1 MIKGR
6 NRQNKAMPWK
16 SFLQNISSSKTI
28 FLLMATIFIGF
39 VIFRFIAIK
48 TMKSS
53 SDETY
58 LYQFN
63 NDIYGEFSIENNQ
76 TVLKNGQNIDI
87 VHGKIQKEGK
97 TILSPYTFVEL
108 NLNSIENKKAVY
120 QLLPNKKEHSISL
133 FTRSNWFEII
143 GGEFSGKEGDSII
156 SLKKGD
162 KPSLMIINS
171 DLDNNLYRANT
182 LKIIALKKGY
192 YYQSID
198 NKRIEIPFYNGSLKK
213 IRDKDIWYGLDSVE
227 IDDRGYITNGKEI
240 IKISLGSKNKSVLVN
255 LKPKRYNLTKAKTL
269 EVSIVNNNTPSSK
282 MKLVYHKGL
291 EEKKLSYNYIRIAQ
305 LLIKHE
311 VSDAKVTIEKHIDN
325 ENFLKKELSELIED
339 IDPESKY
346 LEKYHEKRKN
356 LNPYDAE
363 KLGNELLKYV
373 IEGDYYRVKRVLLMG
388 ADVNVLNGDGENLL
402 SVVFSEQKEYLT
414 VPQEM
419 KFTNNR
425 LVIRGNQ
432 KAFKWDDYGNSDR
445 YFPIDVPVLYKPL
458 TPRKEH
464 LRVNELNQFLDVTH
478 MNGLWLSIENA
489 EVFYSRVPDSFIQKA
504 IVDYKKSPPLFLY
517 DEDMK
522 GQFVAPSINL
532 KGKFF
537 YKIKTAKNRK
547 ISVAFNG
554 KIRVNGEVISENYNS
569 ITPFYKR
576 YAINT
581 GNNGEVVLEVDMIER
596 PLLCGVIFESNEKI
610 DSLQY
615 SYGWGNFKKFEIIDK
630 GSKYFYRL
638 EEDSSKPFKKY
649 SLKVKADSSYDL
661 KYFGDDKT
669 YSVGKQIKKF
679 RYSPSL
685 SCLVKEHKK
694 DFLSLYDKD
703 NMLEIIPKDYK
714 EHGLRAKEKEID
726 IVGDIDKEDKRSQDI
741 LSKKLLPIYGDGQ
754 RFGLTA
760 KGVKADELTLDAKFS
775 KKVADIFEEVI
786 EPLKSKRHRQE
797 REKYNTIL
805 EGSVVVLKD
814 GGQND
819 LSVVSMY
826 SYPYPNKL
834 DINNTERYN
843 QEIFRYMLMDE
854 FSNAKSSIR
863 NRALDMRIRPGST
876 FKIVT
881 AITGF
886 KEGVIKL
893 LDSKLKK
900 NIEGRQD
907 INNTKFRNKTRVDM
921 KLKNFSFS
929 NGYTERTRG
938 ATFKNSFK
946 YSYNVY
952 FGYLSL
958 LLNHK
963 LDKGFKKEL
972 YPISHDKTQKEK
984 EFPLLRVA
992 NELQF
997 NKPIYLSKE
1006 KKIFA
1011 YPSIFPENFV
1021 LSKELADAG
1030 IGQFEVAVTPMQMAI
1045 VANSIRSASVVIPK
1059 IIKDEESQVIDDEF
1073 IEPRT
1078 QKEIQ
1083 EAMGLVV
1090 GDREG
1095 TAKCAFYHNRFFN
1108 EAISKNK
1115 NIKYKKNRVKVP
1127 CVKYR
1132 RKFKKI
1138 NPKDLSLL
1146 DLKVYGKTGTA
1157 EKGKGKLYDGWFIA
1171 YTKSKKGDIIV
1182 ATVVRNSGT
1191 GGTYSAT
1198 ITKKVIE
1205 AWYGDSLIKKKGK

>member
-6 NRQNKAMPWK
+6 NRKNKTIPLK
-16 SFLQNISSSKTI
+16 SFLQNLFSSKVI
-28 FLLMATIFIGF
+28 FLFMAALFIGL
-39 VIFRFIAIK
+39 VIFRFVAIK
-48 TMKSS
+48 TMKVS

-58 LYQFN
+58 LYQFD

-76 TVLKNGQNIDI
+76 TVLKNGQNINI

-120 QLLPNKKEHSISL
+120 QLLPDKKEHSISL

-143 GGEFSGKEGDSII
+143 GGDFSGKEGDSII
-156 SLKKGD
+156 SLKKAD
-162 KPSLMIINS
+162 KPVLMIINS
-171 DLDNNLYRANT
+171 DMENNLYRANK
-182 LKIIALKKGY
+182 LKIIALREGY

-198 NKRIEIPFYNGSLKK
+198 NKRMKIPLYDGSLKK
-213 IRDKDIWYGLDSVE
+213 IRDKDTWYGLDTIE

-255 LKPKRYNLTKAKTL
+255 LKPKKYNLTKAKTL
-269 EVSIVNNNTPSSK
+269 EVSIVNKNTPSSK
-282 MKLVYHKGL
+282 MELVYHKGL
-291 EEKKLSYNYIRIAQ
+291 EDRKLSYNYIRIAQ
-305 LLIKHE
+305 LLIKYQISE
-311 VSDAKVTIEKHIDN
+311 AKISIEKHIDN
-325 ENFLKKELSELIED
+325 KNFLKKELNELIED
-339 IDPESKY
+339 IDVESKY
-346 LEKYHEKRKN
+346 LEKYHKKRKE
-356 LNPYDAE
+356 LSSYTGE
-363 KLGNELLKYV
+363 KLGEELLKYV
-373 IEGDYYRVKRVLLMG
+373 MEGDYYRVKKVLLMG
-388 ADVNVLNGDGENLL
+388 ADVNVLSGDGENLL
-402 SVVFSEQKEYLT
+402 SIVLSEQKDYLS

-425 LVIRGNQ
+425 LIIRGNQ

-445 YFPIDVPVLYKPL
+445 YFPTDVPILDKPL

-478 MNGLWLSIENA
+478 MNGLWLSSENA
-489 EVFYSRVPDSFIQKA
+489 EVFYSRTADSFVQKA

-517 DEDMK
+517 DEDIK
-522 GQFVAPSINL
+522 GKFVAPPINL

-537 YKIKTAKNRK
+537 YKIKTSKNRK

-554 KIRVNGEVISENYNS
+554 KIRIDGDSISENYNAV
-569 ITPFYKR
+569 IPFYKR
-576 YAINT
+576 YTINT
-581 GNNGEVVLEVDMIER
+581 GNSGEVILEVNMIDR
-596 PLLCGVIFESNEKI
+596 PLPCGIVFESKEKI
-610 DSLQY
+610 DSLKY
-615 SYGWGNFKKFEIIDK
+615 SYGWGNFKKFKIIDK
-630 GSKYFYRL
+630 GSHYLYKL
-638 EEDSSKPFKKY
+638 EQDSSKPFKKY

-661 KYFGDDKT
+661 EYLADGKV
-669 YSVGKQIKKF
+669 YSVGRQIKKF
-679 RYSPSL
+679 KYSPSL
-685 SCLVKEHKK
+685 SCLAKEHKK
-694 DFLSLYDKD
+694 EFLSLYDTD

-714 EHGLRAKEKEID
+714 KSGLRAKEREVN
-726 IVGDIDKEDKRSQDI
+726 IVGDIDDEDKSSQDV
-741 LSKKLLPIYGDGQ
+741 LSKELLPIYGDGQ

-760 KGVKADELTLDAKFS
+760 KGVTADELTLDAKFS
-775 KKVADIFEEVI
+775 KKVATIFEEVI
-786 EPLKSKRHRQE
+786 EPLKSKKHKKE

-805 EGSVVVLKD
+805 EGAVVVLKD
-814 GGQND
+814 SGKND
-819 LSVVSMY
+819 LSVVAMY
-826 SYPYPNKL
+826 SYPYPNRL

-854 FSNAKSSIR
+854 FTNAKSSIR

-886 KEGVIKL
+886 KEGAIKL
-893 LDSKLKK
+893 LDNKLKK
-900 NIEGRQD
+900 NIEGKQD
-907 INNTKFRNKTRVDM
+907 INNTRFRNKTRVDM
-921 KLKNFSFS
+921 KLKNFSFA
-929 NGYTERTRG
+929 NGHTERTRG
-938 ATFKNSFK
+938 ATFKNAFK

-952 FGYLSL
+952 FSYLSL

-972 YPISHDKTQKEK
+972 YPISHDKAQKEK

-1021 LSKELADAG
+1021 LAKEVADVG
-1030 IGQFEVAVTPMQMAI
+1030 IGQSEVAATPMQMAI
-1045 VANSIRSASVVIPK
+1045 VANTIRSGSVVIPK
-1059 IIKDEESQVIDDEF
+1059 IIKDEESQVLDDKF

-1090 GDREG
+1090 GDKEG
-1095 TAKCAFYHNRFFN
+1095 TAKCAFYHNKFFN
-1108 EAISKNK
+1108 GAISRNK

-1127 CVKYR
+1127 CVQYR
-1132 RKFKKI
+1132 QKFKKI
-1138 NPKDLSLL
+1138 NPKDLSSL
-1146 DLKVYGKTGTA
+1146 DVKVYGKTGTA

-1171 YTKSKKGDIIV
+1171 YTKSKKGDIVV

-1205 AWYGDSLIKKKGK
+1205 AWYGDSLVKEKGK